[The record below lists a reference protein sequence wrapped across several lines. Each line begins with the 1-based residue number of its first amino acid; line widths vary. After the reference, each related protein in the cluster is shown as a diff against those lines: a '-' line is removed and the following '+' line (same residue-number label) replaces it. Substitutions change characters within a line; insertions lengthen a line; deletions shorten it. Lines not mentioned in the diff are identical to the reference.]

1 MTVLVRAT
9 RRAPVFSVGAAGDE
23 AVGRSFESL
32 SARHRGKASGAAPW
46 VLALL
51 PLVPGCGTTG
61 SEPDAPAVP
70 ATTTGDWSLIRE
82 RGIIRFARLGFE
94 EFDTLPS
101 QGLSEDRYRFLAERF
116 ADRYALGTE
125 WVVERNI
132 EGLFLALEE
141 GRADVAVATLTET
154 ESRRNRVAFT
164 VPLTVS
170 REWVIG
176 RSEGVFGVLPGA
188 YEESLATH
196 YPDAPRMAVPDDAD
210 HRTIQDLIEAG
221 VFETTIMD
229 EAAARVALRTSSA
242 IRKLRELPD
251 VRRIAWALRPAN
263 PDLRSV
269 LDRYLT
275 EVHTVYEESPGA
287 RDWSAIRASGQL
299 RMLTISSPAT
309 YYLWRGAQLG
319 FEYELVRRFADSH
332 GLDLWVTIAA
342 DHEELAAELAAG
354 RGDLV
359 AAGWVMTPARAA
371 AGLLFTR
378 HYLEI
383 RETFVTGDEPVSDL
397 ADLAGRTV
405 TVPRATSYPARLAGL
420 RGNFDV
426 EVSELSGPS
435 ILEAVAAGELDVT
448 LVDSHHAELAATFDP
463 RLTPGLALDPVMRL
477 VWAVG
482 PGRRDLK
489 RELDAFLDAG
499 YRGTEFNVLYNKYFV
514 NRRRQAQQQEHRI
527 TGSQLSEYDALIKPR
542 AATEGFD
549 WRLIV
554 AQMYQESGF
563 DPARVSFAGA
573 RGLLQIMPRTAIEFG
588 VDPAR
593 LVDPEVGIDVGVR
606 YLAWSRDR
614 FPDLPP
620 GEQLWFAL
628 ASYNGGFGHVRD
640 ARRLARQLGLDG
652 SRWFGHVEEAML
664 KLSEPRYASQA
675 AYGYVRGSE
684 VTGYVR
690 DIRNR
695 YRAYVNHF
703 LQLES
708 AER

>member
-1 MTVLVRAT
+1 MAKWVVSALGSADKAT
-9 RRAPVFSVGAAGDE
+9 GYER
-23 AVGRSFESL
+23 VGRGFGSL
-32 SARHRGKASGAAPW
+32 RARCGGSTSRAAPSI
-46 VLALL
+46 LALL
-51 PLVPGCGTTG
+51 LVLAGCGMPG
-61 SEPDAPAVP
+61 SEQGPSDAPAE
-70 ATTTGDWSLIRE
+70 TTDDWPLIRQ
-82 RGIIRFARLGFE
+82 RGIIRFVRLGFE

-101 QGLSEDRYRFLAERF
+101 QGLSEDRYRLLAERF
-116 ADRYALGTE
+116 AERYALRPE
-125 WVVERNI
+125 WIVERNI
-132 EGLFLALEE
+132 EALFLALEE

-154 ESRRNRVAFT
+154 ESRRHRVAFT

-176 RSEGVFGVLPGA
+176 RSERTFGVLPGA
-188 YEESLATH
+188 YEESLTTH
-196 YPDAPRMAVPDDAD
+196 YPDASRVVVPDDAD

-221 VFETTIMD
+221 VFDATIMD
-229 EAAARVALRTSSA
+229 EAAARVALRTGST

-251 VRRIAWALRPAN
+251 VRRIAWALRPTN
-263 PDLRSV
+263 PQLRNV

-275 EVHTVYEESPGA
+275 ELHTAHEESPGT

-319 FEYELVRRFADSH
+319 FEYELVRRFADHH
-332 GLDLWVTIAA
+332 GLDLWVTVAA
-342 DHEELAAELAAG
+342 DHEELAAELTAG

-359 AAGWVMTPARAA
+359 AAGWVMTPARVA

-383 RETFVTGDEPVSDL
+383 RKTFVTAGEPVSDL
-397 ADLAGRTV
+397 AELASRKV
-405 TVPRATSYPARLAGL
+405 TVPRATRYLATLAGL
-420 RGNFDV
+420 RNNFDV
-426 EVSELSGPS
+426 EVSELSGDL
-435 ILEAVAAGELDVT
+435 ILEAVAADELDVT
-448 LVDSHHAELAATFDP
+448 LADSHLAQLAATFDP
-463 RLTPGLALDPVMRL
+463 RLRLGLALDPVMRL
-477 VWAVG
+477 AWAVG
-482 PGRRDLK
+482 PGQHDLK

-514 NRRRQAQQQEHRI
+514 NRRRQAQQREHRI
-527 TGSQLSEYDALIKPR
+527 TGNQLSEYDTLIKPR
-542 AATEGFD
+542 AAAEGFD

-573 RGLLQIMPRTAIEFG
+573 RGLLQVMPRTAIEFG
-588 VDPAR
+588 VDPAQ
-593 LVDPEVGIDVGVR
+593 LFDPEIGIDVGVR

-664 KLSEPRYASQA
+664 KLSQPQYASQA
-675 AYGYVRGSE
+675 AYGHVRGSE

-695 YRAYVNHF
+695 YRAYVSHF
-703 LQLES
+703 LQLDSED
-708 AER
+708 R

>member
-1 MTVLVRAT
+1 M
-9 RRAPVFSVGAAGDE
+9 
-23 AVGRSFESL
+23 
-32 SARHRGKASGAAPW
+32 
-46 VLALL
+46 LALL
-51 PLVPGCGTTG
+51 WLLPGCGMMG
-61 SEPDAPAVP
+61 AERDASAVP
-70 ATTTGDWSLIRE
+70 AGATGDWSLIRE
-82 RGIIRFARLGFE
+82 RGIIRFVRLGFE
-94 EFDTLPS
+94 EFDMLPS
-101 QGLSEDRYRFLAERF
+101 QGLSEDRYRLLAERF
-116 ADRYALGTE
+116 AERYALRTE
-125 WVVERNI
+125 WIVERNI
-132 EGLFLALEE
+132 EALFLALEE

-154 ESRRNRVAFT
+154 ESRRKRVAFT

-196 YPDAPRMAVPDDAD
+196 YPDAPRVVVPDDAD

-221 VFETTIMD
+221 VFDATIMD

-251 VRRIAWALRPAN
+251 VQRIAWALRPTN

-275 EVHTVYEESPGA
+275 ELHAVYEDSPGV

-332 GLDLWVTIAA
+332 GLDLWVTVAA
-342 DHEELAAELAAG
+342 DHEELAAELTAG

-359 AAGWVMTPARAA
+359 AAGWVMTPDRVA

-383 RETFVTGDEPVSDL
+383 RETFVTGGEPVLDL
-397 ADLAGRTV
+397 ADLASRTV
-405 TVPRATSYPARLAGL
+405 TVPQATSYVARLAGL
-420 RGNFDV
+420 RGNFNV
-426 EVSELSGPS
+426 EVSERSSHS
-435 ILEAVAAGELDVT
+435 ILEAVAGGELDVT
-448 LVDSHHAELAATFDP
+448 LMASHRAELTATFDP
-463 RLTPGLALDPVMRL
+463 RLTLGLALDPAMRL
-477 VWAVG
+477 AWAVG
-482 PGRRDLK
+482 PGRHELK

-514 NRRRQAQQQEHRI
+514 NRRRQAQQHEHRI

-542 AATEGFD
+542 AAAEGFD

-588 VDPAR
+588 IDPAQ
-593 LVDPEVGIDVGVR
+593 LVDPEIGIDAGVR

-640 ARRLARQLGLDG
+640 ARRLARQSGLDG

-695 YRAYVNHF
+695 YGAYVDHF
-703 LQLES
+703 RQLE
-708 AER
+708 AAAR

>member
-1 MTVLVRAT
+1 MSALGSVHK
-9 RRAPVFSVGAAGDE
+9 APRYKR
-23 AVGRSFESL
+23 VGRVLASL
-32 SARHRGKASGAAPW
+32 RARPRGIASGAAPS
-46 VLALL
+46 VLTLL
-51 PLVPGCGTTG
+51 SFLAGCGMMD
-61 SEPDAPAVP
+61 SERSAPAVP
-70 ATTTGDWSLIRE
+70 AATTDDWPLIRE
-82 RGIIRFARLGFE
+82 RGIIRFVRLGFE

-116 ADRYALGTE
+116 AERYALGTE
-125 WVVERNI
+125 WIVEPNI
-132 EGLFLALEE
+132 EALFLALEE

-154 ESRRNRVAFT
+154 ESRRKRVAFT
-164 VPLTVS
+164 APLMVS

-188 YEESLATH
+188 YEESLAAH
-196 YPDAPRMAVPDDAD
+196 YPDAPRVAVPDDAD

-221 VFETTIMD
+221 VFEATIMD
-229 EAAARVALRTSSA
+229 EAAARVALRTSST

-263 PDLRSV
+263 PELRGV

-275 EVHTVYEESPGA
+275 ELHTAYEESPGT

-299 RMLTISSPAT
+299 RMLTISSPTT
-309 YYLWRGAQLG
+309 YYLGRGAQLG

-332 GLDLWVTIAA
+332 GLDLWVTVAP
-342 DHEELAAELAAG
+342 DHEALAEELIAG

-359 AAGWVMTPARAA
+359 AAGWVMTPARVA

-383 RETFVTGDEPVSDL
+383 RKTLVSAGEPVSDL
-397 ADLAGRTV
+397 ADLASRKV
-405 TVPRATSYPARLAGL
+405 TVPQATSYLARLAGL

-426 EVSELSGPS
+426 EVSELSSRS
-435 ILEAVAAGELDVT
+435 ILEAVAAREVDVT
-448 LVDSHHAELAATFDP
+448 LADSHLAQLAATFDP
-463 RLTPGLALDPVMRL
+463 RLTLGLALDPLMHL

-482 PGRRDLK
+482 PEQHDLK
-489 RELDAFLDAG
+489 QELDAFLDAG
-499 YRGTEFNVLYNKYFV
+499 YRGTEFGVLYNKYFV
-514 NRRRQAQQQEHRI
+514 NRRRQAQQREHRI
-527 TGSQLSEYDALIKPR
+527 TGTQLSEYDALIKPR
-542 AATEGFD
+542 AAAEGFD
-549 WRLIV
+549 WRLVV

-573 RGLLQIMPRTAIEFG
+573 RGLLQVMPRTAIEFG
-588 VDPAR
+588 IDPAQ
-593 LVDPEVGIDVGVR
+593 LADPEVGIDAGIR

-614 FPDLPP
+614 FPDLPL

-640 ARRLARQLGLDG
+640 ARRLAGQLGLDG

-695 YRAYVNHF
+695 YRAYVSHF
-703 LQLES
+703 VQLDS
-708 AER
+708 ADRDGAHP

>member
-1 MTVLVRAT
+1 MSVPSPRA
-9 RRAPVFSVGAAGDE
+9 RR
-23 AVGRSFESL
+23 
-32 SARHRGKASGAAPW
+32 RGKASGAAPW
-46 VLALL
+46 VVALL
-51 PLVPGCGTTG
+51 PLVPGCGITG
-61 SEPDAPAVP
+61 SEPGASAVP
-70 ATTTGDWSLIRE
+70 ATATGDWPLIRE
-82 RGIIRFARLGFE
+82 RGVIRFARLGFE
-94 EFDTLPS
+94 DFDTLPS
-101 QGLSEDRYRFLAERF
+101 QGLSEDRYRSLAERF
-116 ADRYALGTE
+116 ADRYALRTE
-125 WVVERNI
+125 WIVERNI

-154 ESRRNRVAFT
+154 ASRRNRVAFT

-196 YPDAPRMAVPDDAD
+196 YPDAPRVAVPDDAD

-221 VFETTIMD
+221 AFETTIMD

-251 VRRIAWALRPAN
+251 VRRIGWALRPAN
-263 PDLRSV
+263 PELRSV

-275 EVHTVYEESPGA
+275 ELHTGYGESPGD

-332 GLDLWVTIAA
+332 GLDLWVTVAA
-342 DHEELAAELAAG
+342 DHQELAAELAAG
-354 RGDLV
+354 GGDLV
-359 AAGWVMTPARAA
+359 AAGWVMTPDRAA

-383 RETFVTGDEPVSDL
+383 RETFVTAGEPVSDL

-405 TVPRATSYPARLAGL
+405 TVPRATSYPARLAAM
-420 RGNFDV
+420 RGNLDV
-426 EVSELSGPS
+426 EVSELSGPA
-435 ILEAVAAGELDVT
+435 ILEAVAEGELDVT
-448 LVDSHHAELAATFDP
+448 LVGSHHAELAAAFDS

-514 NRRRQAQQQEHRI
+514 NRQRQAQQREHRI
-527 TGSQLSEYDALIKPR
+527 TGSQLSEYDALVKPR
-542 AATEGFD
+542 AAAEGFD

-593 LVDPEVGIDVGVR
+593 LVDPEVGIDAGVR

-640 ARRLARQLGLDG
+640 ARRVARQLGLDG

-664 KLSEPRYASQA
+664 ELSEPRYASQA

-690 DIRNR
+690 EIRNR
-695 YRAYVNHF
+695 YRTYVDHF
-703 LQLES
+703 RQLES